1 MNATRASRMAAFFA
15 VLLLL
20 GPAAVLWSSS
30 PGRASSITL
39 KWADPYDGKPVFIEV
54 GPDRLFDGK
63 LEGNDL
69 VIQTDPMLPE
79 GGSSIPAILN
89 VEGVDD
95 LAVAINLFK
104 CTASCNWRIT
114 FSAFDAGNSRSVN
127 DICQTNPKSF
137 DGLFKKYFFCRKT
150 HADFVDADGACW
162 NQTRYALTGWFDA
175 AYKLHE
181 LTLKGGIGFI
191 ARDTEVEALVEDSLQ
206 KCAEFEE
213 SVNRK
218 KGYFK
223 GMVQNLNVAV
233 LQQAQRVERSLA
245 ADKPVEARDLAE
257 KIVQQLDAVTVR
269 DAISIRD
276 AQYVEDIV
284 NRSLAPGA
292 NFTLR

>member
-1 MNATRASRMAAFFA
+1 M
-15 VLLLL
+15 
-20 GPAAVLWSSS
+20 
-30 PGRASSITL
+30 
-39 KWADPYDGKPVFIEV
+39 
-54 GPDRLFDGK
+54 
-63 LEGNDL
+63 
-69 VIQTDPMLPE
+69 
-79 GGSSIPAILN
+79 
-89 VEGVDD
+89 
-95 LAVAINLFK
+95 
-104 CTASCNWRIT
+104 
-114 FSAFDAGNSRSVN
+114 
-127 DICQTNPKSF
+127 
-137 DGLFKKYFFCRKT
+137 
-150 HADFVDADGACW
+150 
-162 NQTRYALTGWFDA
+162 
-175 AYKLHE
+175 
-181 LTLKGGIGFI
+181 
-191 ARDTEVEALVEDSLQ
+191 Q

-257 KIVQQLDAVTVR
+257 KNVQQLDAVTVR